1 MKASSGG
8 WAQDLVRDIR
18 IGILICTRLPLGSP
32 PRIESLD
39 LVRASWALPVA
50 GALVGA
56 AGAWAFW
63 IASELRLPAALAA
76 ALALVATLLV
86 TGGLHE
92 DGLADTADGFGGGWD
107 RARKLEIMR
116 DSRLG
121 TYGAC
126 ALVMSLLLRW
136 AALAELMSPMPAAS
150 ALIAAHVAAR
160 AALPAFMHV
169 VPPART
175 EGLSARAGQPALWP
189 AAVAALIGVL
199 ALALTLG
206 GPAMV
211 IGLVLATSAGF
222 LMAWLC
228 LWQIG
233 GQTGDVLGALEQ
245 VIETVILLTAVA
257 MSGAVSGLRT

>member
-1 MKASSGG
+1 MKTRSV
-8 WAQDLVRDIR
+8 WANDLARDIR
-18 IGILICTRLPLGSP
+18 IAILICTRLPLGSP
-32 PRIESLD
+32 AQIESLD

-56 AGAWAFW
+56 AGALAFFT
-63 IASELRLPAALAA
+63 ASELGLPPPIAA
-76 ALALVATLLV
+76 ALALVATLFV

-107 RARKLEIMR
+107 RERKLEIMH

-136 AALAELMSPMPAAS
+136 AALAAIDSPGPAAV

-169 VPPART
+169 IPPARAD
-175 EGLSARAGQPALWP
+175 GLSVRAGQPALRS
-189 AAVAALIGVL
+189 AGMAALIGTL
-199 ALALTLG
+199 AVALTLG
-206 GPAMV
+206 FQAMV
-211 IGLVLATSAGF
+211 VGLVLNTAAGF

-228 LWQIG
+228 LRQIG

-245 VIETVILLTAVA
+245 VIETLILLTAVA
-257 MSGAVSGLRT
+257 MSGIRP

>member
-1 MKASSGG
+1 MKASSSG
-8 WAQDLVRDIR
+8 WASDLFRDIR

-32 PRIESLD
+32 PRIESFD

-56 AGAWAFW
+56 FGAWAFW
-63 IASELRLPAALAA
+63 IATELRLPPTLAA
-76 ALALVATLLV
+76 AIALAVTLLA

-92 DGLADTADGFGGGWD
+92 DGLADMVDGFGGGWD
-107 RARKLEIMR
+107 RARKLEIMH

-126 ALVMSLLLRW
+126 ALTMSLLLRW
-136 AALAELMSPMPAAS
+136 AALADLASPSNAAS

-169 VPPART
+169 VPPARS

-199 ALALTLG
+199 AMALTLG
-206 GPAMV
+206 GAAMV

-257 MSGAVSGLRT
+257 LGTMSGLRP

>member
-1 MKASSGG
+1 MVEHLTAAIEGKGMTPPAWLRRFGT
-8 WAQDLVRDIR
+8 DLAICVAF
-18 IGILICTRLPLGSP
+18 CTRLPLASSVP
-32 PRIESLD
+32 IEGRD
-39 LVRASWALPVA
+39 VARASWALPVA
-50 GALVGA
+50 GALIGA
-56 AGAWAFW
+56 
-63 IASELRLPAALAA
+63 IAAVVYWLAHRIGLPPSPAA
-76 ALALVATLLV
+76 ALALAAGVAI
-86 TGGLHE
+86 TGALHE

-107 RARKLEIMR
+107 RERKLEIMR

-136 AALAELMSPMPAAS
+136 AALADLASPTLAAP

-175 EGLSARAGQPALWP
+175 NGLSAGVGQPALWP
-189 AAVAALIGVL
+189 AAVAALIGVV

-222 LMAWLC
+222 
-228 LWQIG
+228 
-233 GQTGDVLGALEQ
+233 
-245 VIETVILLTAVA
+245 
-257 MSGAVSGLRT
+257 